1 MHEILCGIEV
11 YVGIPRTGT
20 VFANEIPFGPYLEEV
35 ATMRLNDFAIVVYP
49 FNAILNG
56 DELSTK
62 MRCLQG
68 EEGNEEESEM
78 FHKKRI
84 KIDE

>member
-20 VFANEIPFGPYLEEV
+20 VFANEIPFSSYLEEV
-35 ATMRLNDFAIVVYP
+35 TTMRLNDFAIVVYP

-62 MRCLQG
+62 MRCLHG
-68 EEGNEEESEM
+68 EEGKEEESEM

>member
-20 VFANEIPFGPYLEEV
+20 VFANEIPFVPHLEEV

-78 FHKKRI
+78 FHKI
-84 KIDE
+84 KN